1 MMAHEPSFEACWR
14 RTSAIRITALLSVLL
29 ILCMALPSAAQNTLR
44 IFETRDVDGYDPFT
58 LNGVES
64 FRLMGLIFAPMVELN
79 AKREV
84 ENRLADTIIQDGRV
98 WTIRLKSGVSF
109 AEGDLFTHGNPKY
122 REVTA
127 ADVERTYQTF
137 INPKTEIQNPTF
149 SGLLKRYVDDIQ
161 VVNDTT
167 LRVRFK
173 SDVKPNAAALIF
185 PIAPKRELPKAY
197 ITRDPDPSTGEPVDF
212 IRYPYGAGYYYI
224 DEVRGTR
231 VWQLSKNKGLP
242 QDDIAHIDNLH
253 FVVQPNYDSEINDF
267 VQGNFTDPICIP
279 DVPPEKIAQFKDNSY
294 HDLHELRAL
303 RYSYVAFNLESGPL
317 ADLNVRR
324 ALSCAIDRKQ
334 LLSDYQSQGH
344 PVTGPFPYD
353 SPERCDTCP
362 TPYQVYNPLLADSL
376 LEAAGWAKQPSGW
389 RVNAQGVRLE
399 ITLTTYSETR
409 NVAAR
414 VAERIKGYWEGIG
427 VKTEDLPL
435 PFHEYLERV
444 FRRHDF
450 DAAFGKWEFASS
462 ADPFQTFHS
471 TGKFNFISYED
482 PVVDSLLLAVYQVR
496 KDSAIFMY
504 HQLHAKIANQAPYAF
519 LHTINRR
526 AVVTNLVDIGPNIEH
541 WNFLRRINLWRI
553 P

>member
-1 MMAHEPSFEACWR
+1 MWFAV
-14 RTSAIRITALLSVLL
+14 ALTVLL
-29 ILCMALPSAAQNTLR
+29 VFAGALPSSAQNTLR

-64 FRLMGLIFAPMVELN
+64 FRLMGLIFAPLVELN

-98 WTIRLKSGVSF
+98 WTIRLRSGVSF
-109 AEGDLFTHGNPKY
+109 AEGDLFTQGKPAY
-122 REVTA
+122 RAVTA
-127 ADVERTYQTF
+127 ADVERTYRTF

-149 SGLLKRYVDDIQ
+149 SGLLTRYIDDIQ

-185 PIAPKRELPKAY
+185 PIAPKRELPKSY
-197 ITRDPDPSTGEPVDF
+197 ITREPVAATGEPVDF

-224 DEVRGTR
+224 DDIRGTR
-231 VWQLSKNKGLP
+231 VWQLSKNMGLP
-242 QDDIAHIDNLH
+242 KDDIAHVDKLH

-294 HDLHELRAL
+294 HDLYELRAL
-303 RYSYVAFNLESGPL
+303 RYSYVAFNLNHGPL
-317 ADLNVRR
+317 ADVNVRR
-324 ALSCAIDRKQ
+324 ALSCAIDRRQ
-334 LLSDYQSQGH
+334 LLSEYQGQGN

-353 SPERCDTCP
+353 APERCDTCH
-362 TPYQVYNPLLADSL
+362 TPYQLYNPHLAKRLLDD
-376 LEAAGWAKQPSGW
+376 AGWELQPSGR
-389 RVNAQGVRLE
+389 RVNAQGQTLE

-409 NVAAR
+409 SVAAR
-414 VAERIKGYWEGIG
+414 VASKIKGFWEEVG
-427 VKTEDLPL
+427 VKTSDNPL
-435 PFHEYLERV
+435 PWHEYLEKV
-444 FRRHDF
+444 FNQHDF
-450 DAAFGKWEFASS
+450 DAAFGKWEFASRS
-462 ADPFQTFHS
+462 DPFQTFHS
-471 TGKFNFISYED
+471 TGKFNFISYKD
-482 PVVDSLLLAVYQVR
+482 PLVDSLLLAVYKVR
-496 KDSAIFMY
+496 EDSAIYIY
-504 HQLHAKIANQAPYAF
+504 HQIHAKIADDAPYAF

-526 AVVTNLVDIGPNIEH
+526 ALVTNLVDIGPNIEH